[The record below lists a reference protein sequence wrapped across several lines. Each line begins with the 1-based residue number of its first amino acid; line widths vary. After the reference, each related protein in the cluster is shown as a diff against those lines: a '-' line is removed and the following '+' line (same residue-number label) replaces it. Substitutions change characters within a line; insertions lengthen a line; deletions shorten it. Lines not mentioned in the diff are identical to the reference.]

1 MISISQKRQV
11 ETSKM
16 IVLYIYIYVYLKFA
30 IYNLELVDNDSD
42 ENSNNKHNNCNNMIT
57 IVMLITK
64 LIKVIKVIKLVKLI
78 CVNREGWW
86 FEDSLLK
93 AFSDPG
99 CLCSAIYTYIYIYI
113 QFAHT

>member
-16 IVLYIYIYVYLKFA
+16 IVLYIYIYLKFA
-30 IYNLELVDNDSD
+30 IYNLELVDNDND
-42 ENSNNKHNNCNNMIT
+42 KNSNNKHNNCNNMIT

-99 CLCSAIYTYIYIYI
+99 CLCSATYTYIYIYI
-113 QFAHT
+113 QFART